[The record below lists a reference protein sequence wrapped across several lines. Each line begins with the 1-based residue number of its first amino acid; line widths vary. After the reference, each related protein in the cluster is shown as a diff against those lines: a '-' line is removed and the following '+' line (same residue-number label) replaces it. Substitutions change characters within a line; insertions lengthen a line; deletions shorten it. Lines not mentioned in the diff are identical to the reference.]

1 MAAFTRRK
9 FLAAGGV
16 VAAGA
21 VAAAAT
27 QHPSTLLSQGSSTGR
42 VESGKGI
49 LILVTLYGGNDGLNT
64 LIPSNDPRYLAL
76 RPNLAY
82 SPNEALP
89 LGQGM
94 GLHPNLKGLKALW
107 DSKELAIVRGV
118 GYPTPVLSHFRSMD
132 IWQTASPESAS
143 YTGWLGRWLDTGS
156 DPMRALSIGPTVPLA
171 LTGEKETGTALAARV
186 THSPGGPRLEPV
198 IRVLDALGPDRSD
211 LAARVARSGSDLLAV
226 QHDVANLLGS
236 GGPSATT
243 SQVGGGGLS
252 ADLGLV
258 ARLIKAGS
266 PTRVYQVSMSGFD
279 NHAQEKATHAN
290 LMAKLDNGISSFLAA
305 LKGDPHSAGVVLMT
319 YSEFGRR
326 PAENASGGTD
336 HGTAAPLF
344 VAGPGVRG
352 GRFYGDEPSLI
363 DLADGNLKFTT
374 DFRSVYA
381 TVLERVLGVDPK
393 AILGRSLPLLAFV

>member
-1 MAAFTRRK
+1 VA
-9 FLAAGGV
+9 
-16 VAAGA
+16 AAGA
-21 VAAAAT
+21 VAAAAI
-27 QHPSTLLSQGSSTGR
+27 QHPWTALSQGSSTR
-42 VESGKGI
+42 TIESGKGI
-49 LILVTLYGGNDGLNT
+49 LVLLTLYGGNDGLNT
-64 LIPSNDPRYLAL
+64 LIPSDDSRYLAL

-82 SPNEALP
+82 SPSEALP
-89 LGQGM
+89 VGEGM

-107 DSKELAIVRGV
+107 DSKQLAIVRGV

-171 LTGEKETGTALAARV
+171 LTGEKETGTALGARAMH
-186 THSPGGPRLEPV
+186 TPGGPLLEPV
-198 IRVLDALGPDRSD
+198 LALLDAPGPDRSD
-211 LAARVARSGSDLLAV
+211 LAAMVARSASNLLAV
-226 QHDVANLLGS
+226 QHDVDRLLSQSGS
-236 GGPSATT
+236 PA
-243 SQVGGGGLS
+243 SQTRTGTGGGGLS
-252 ADLGLV
+252 ADLDLV

-266 PTRVYQVSMSGFD
+266 PTRVYQISMNGFD
-279 NHAQEKATHAN
+279 NHAQEKTAHAN
-290 LMAKLDNGISSFLAA
+290 LMTKLDSGISSFLAA
-305 LKGDPHSAGVVLMT
+305 LKSDPHGAGVVLMT

-344 VAGPGVRG
+344 VAGPEVRG
-352 GRFYGDEPSLI
+352 GKFYGDQPSLS

-381 TVLERVLGVDPK
+381 TVLERVLGIDGK
-393 AILGRSLPLLAFV
+393 AILGTSHPTLTFL